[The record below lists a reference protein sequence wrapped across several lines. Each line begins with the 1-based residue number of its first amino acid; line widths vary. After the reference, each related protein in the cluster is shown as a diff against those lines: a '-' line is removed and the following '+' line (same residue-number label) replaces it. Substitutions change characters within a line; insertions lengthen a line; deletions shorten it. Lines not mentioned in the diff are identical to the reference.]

1 MPGRQ
6 ASQVDQ
12 AWLDLR
18 HLGAARPATPNYP
31 GPILTLTAVLSLC
44 IVVALSVSALA
55 SKYSASNRV
64 RPAGQTAWEQPSLQ
78 PSFAMMSTSDSRRHA
93 STLYRHSNNGLVLVE
108 M

>member
-12 AWLDLR
+12 TWLDLR

-44 IVVALSVSALA
+44 IVVALAVSALA
-55 SKYSASNRV
+55 SKYSSPNSV
-64 RPAGQTAWEQPSLQ
+64 QPAGQAPWEQPSLQ
-78 PSFAMMSTSDSRRHA
+78 PSFAMISTRGSRRHA
-93 STLYRHSNNGLVLVE
+93 SILYQQSNNELVLVDI
-108 M
+108 